1 MSRVCSV
8 CVCVH
13 PPHAT
18 HAATSTASTQ
28 WVHVPTRDPAAAD
41 GAETHPTPPAALVAA
56 VSAPHAPV
64 ALGAA
69 DGLLRLVHVL
79 EVTHAALSY
88 MASDCRRGQDTWVG
102 RCG

>member
-1 MSRVCSV
+1 M
-8 CVCVH
+8 
-13 PPHAT
+13 
-18 HAATSTASTQ
+18 
-28 WVHVPTRDPAAAD
+28 PTRDPAAAD

>member
-1 MSRVCSV
+1 
-8 CVCVH
+8 
-13 PPHAT
+13 
-18 HAATSTASTQ
+18 
-28 WVHVPTRDPAAAD
+28 
-41 GAETHPTPPAALVAA
+41 
-56 VSAPHAPV
+56 V